1 VTYSLQFTP
10 KAAKQIA
17 KLDTH
22 NARRI
27 RRFLES
33 LDLDRPRSSGRALS
47 GDSGLWRY
55 RVGKFR
61 ILVNIDDEMLVV
73 LTVEVG
79 HRRGVYRSL

>member
-1 VTYSLQFTP
+1 
-10 KAAKQIA
+10 
-17 KLDTH
+17 
-22 NARRI
+22 
-27 RRFLES
+27 
-33 LDLDRPRSSGRALS
+33 DLDRPRSSGRALA